1 MQFVSLS
8 YFASSIDNLLCL
20 KSLCILNVMKFFTV
34 LFILVFGLLFLSM
47 FCTLI
52 RLLCVFSLL
61 PVETSFTVFS
71 FSQFRKCEAVMF
83 VPQMIVFPPFRVH
96 FLVTQ
101 SQAVLWGSSQ
111 WYAFPFFNYY
121 RVQSLPW
128 IQSFGQTEFI

>member
-8 YFASSIDNLLCL
+8 YFACSIDNLLCL
-20 KSLCILNVMKFFTV
+20 KSLCILNVLKFLTV
-34 LFILVFGLLFLSM
+34 LFILVFGLLFLCM

-52 RLLCVFSLL
+52 RLLCLL
-61 PVETSFTVFS
+61 STSCLDFFHCLCLS

-83 VPQMIVFPPFRVH
+83 VPQMIVFPFRVH
-96 FLVTQ
+96 FFVTQ